1 MKVGGSGFRV
11 RVMKVG
17 GSGFRVRV
25 MKVGGSG
32 APAVR
37 TIGVRSYEKPLND
50 WEQDWGKQ
58 S

>member
-1 MKVGGSGFRV
+1 MKVGSSGFRV

-25 MKVGGSG
+25 LKVGGSG

-50 WEQDWGKQ
+50 WEQD
-58 S
+58 